1 MKKGSVIAIIV
12 GLHCLVVGVLFLVQ
26 GCRSTPKPEPTP
38 APAPVVMP
46 PPVEP
51 APPMPPVVQPPKP
64 VVEAPKLEQS
74 KTYVVKQGDSL
85 SHIAHRFNVS
95 MRDLMSLN
103 KITNPNK
110 VRIGQK
116 LMLPG
121 YVDLN
126 APAPAHKA
134 GKKALAKKAGAA
146 AAGAGEY
153 VVKAGDSLSKI
164 AAAHGVKTKALRE
177 ANNLTGDKL
186 VIGQKLTIP
195 GGKAAPAGEQP
206 AEVKP
211 VEGAPAAPVAPAPA
225 PEVATPAAPA
235 EAALPVPKS
244 NEILHVVEA
253 NQDLPSIAMMYGV
266 RAEEIIKL
274 NGLTNAEVKVGQA
287 LKIPPP
293 AEL

>member
-12 GLHCLVVGVLFLVQ
+12 GLHCLVVGMLFLVQ
-26 GCRSTPKPEPTP
+26 GCRSTPTPEP
-38 APAPVVMP
+38 APAPVTVMP

-51 APPMPPVVQPPKP
+51 APPAPPPVVLPPRP
-64 VVEAPKLEQS
+64 VEPPRFEQT

-85 SHIAHRFNVS
+85 SYIAHRFNVS
-95 MRDLMSLN
+95 TRDIMSLN
-103 KITNPNK
+103 KISNPNK

-116 LMLPG
+116 LTLPG

-126 APAPAHKA
+126 APAPVRK
-134 GKKALAKKAGAA
+134 AKKAVVKKVIPV
-146 AAGAGEY
+146 AAGGEY
-153 VVKAGDSLSKI
+153 VVKSGDSLSKI
-164 AAAHGVKTKALRE
+164 AAAHGIKTKDLRE
-177 ANNLTGDKL
+177 ANSLTGDKL
-186 VIGQKLTIP
+186 LIGQKLAIP
-195 GGKAAPAGEQP
+195 GGKAAPAEVTP

-211 VEGAPAAPVAPAPA
+211 GEAAPMAPM
-225 PEVATPAAPA
+225 EVQAPAAPA
-235 EAALPVPKS
+235 ESALPVPKA